1 MTATLHRDNWEQYAA
16 ICEQKITSLE
26 AEIERLQAALS
37 EYHELQRL
45 AADHRI
51 SSELIGIRVRN
62 GGASVEQTTVIDT
75 LHWPPSALAAIEKQR
90 AEIERLTGEKSYLS
104 DEVVPALRQEIERL
118 TKERDGAAFL

>member
-51 SSELIGIRVRN
+51 SS
-62 GGASVEQTTVIDT
+62 
-75 LHWPPSALAAIEKQR
+75 
-90 AEIERLTGEKSYLS
+90 
-104 DEVVPALRQEIERL
+104 
-118 TKERDGAAFL
+118 